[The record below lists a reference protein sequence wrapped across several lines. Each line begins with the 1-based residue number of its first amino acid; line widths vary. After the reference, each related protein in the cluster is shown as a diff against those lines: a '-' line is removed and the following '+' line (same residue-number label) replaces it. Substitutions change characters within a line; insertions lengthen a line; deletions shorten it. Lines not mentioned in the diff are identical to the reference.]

1 MFQRAVKITLSILK
15 QSSHV
20 FNQYQHI
27 FQKHHFILYP
37 SANDLNRN
45 IKTLIELASGLT
57 FIIYLP
63 VKEFVLLQHKTF
75 LSALIFLKSR
85 HLIHFFI

>member
-1 MFQRAVKITLSILK
+1 MFLINVSIFFKNIT
-15 QSSHV
+15 
-20 FNQYQHI
+20 
-27 FQKHHFILYP
+27 
-37 SANDLNRN
+37 SANALNRN

-85 HLIHFFI
+85 HLINFFI

>member
-1 MFQRAVKITLSILK
+1 MFLINVSIFFKNIT
-15 QSSHV
+15 
-20 FNQYQHI
+20 
-27 FQKHHFILYP
+27 

-45 IKTLIELASGLT
+45 IETLIELASGLT

-75 LSALIFLKSR
+75 LSALIFLKLR

>member
-1 MFQRAVKITLSILK
+1 MFLINVSI
-15 QSSHV
+15 
-20 FNQYQHI
+20 F

-37 SANDLNRN
+37 SANALNRN
-45 IKTLIELASGLT
+45 IKTSIEFASGLT